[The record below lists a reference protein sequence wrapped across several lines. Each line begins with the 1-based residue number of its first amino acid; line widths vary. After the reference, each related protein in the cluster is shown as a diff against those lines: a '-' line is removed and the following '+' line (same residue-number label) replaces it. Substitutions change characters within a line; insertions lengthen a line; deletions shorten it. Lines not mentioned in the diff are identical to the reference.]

1 MSRQE
6 ASEPP
11 GQHARAGRLTAGRSR
26 LAETHRETGQEE
38 AGTGTPTA
46 AGASP
51 VMAQPLVSEGLE
63 VTCIRQP
70 PGRCTSTATPGIRVT
85 SHKRRGVS
93 FPPLPALPSPHKS
106 KFEGKLPRSWSQWL
120 VSVAAGTPGSWGCV
134 FIRSS
139 RLHSSPD
146 SSQGEREA
154 ARRTQT
160 PQRDRRLIIQGTL
173 GKRPSRARLRRARQA
188 GRQGASGYRRAGP
201 MGSSL
206 PSGPEKRGAHAGAG
220 PTRPKLA
227 RLSKKPRLKG
237 SEVRDR
243 APLCAGH
250 LHPGDPVLQA
260 WGRSLSPHDRFSD
273 LSYVPATP
281 APLILQKRGKN
292 GPRQASSGQK
302 PDAFGVPFSK
312 NRCWAESL
320 IGVMD
325 GVQAPRTSPCDSAAR
340 ATGHSVLR

>member
-1 MSRQE
+1 MHQHSH
-6 ASEPP
+6 P
-11 GQHARAGRLTAGRSR
+11 GDQSHLTQAQGSQ
-26 LAETHRETGQEE
+26 LSS
-38 AGTGTPTA
+38 P
-46 AGASP
+46 ASP
-51 VMAQPLVSEGLE
+51 AHPSQVE
-63 VTCIRQP
+63 VR
-70 PGRCTSTATPGIRVT
+70 REAATIV
-85 SHKRRGVS
+85 
-93 FPPLPALPSPHKS
+93 
-106 KFEGKLPRSWSQWL
+106 

-139 RLHSSPD
+139 CLHSSPD

-173 GKRPSRARLRRARQA
+173 GKRPSRARLRRAWQA

-227 RLSKKPRLKG
+227 RRSKKPRLKG

-302 PDAFGVPFSK
+302 PDAFGVSFSK
-312 NRCWAESL
+312 NRCWAGSL

-325 GVQAPRTSPCDSAAR
+325 GVRAPRTSPCDSAAR

>member
-1 MSRQE
+1 MCIHSVVTPSFIPRLL
-6 ASEPP
+6 P
-11 GQHARAGRLTAGRSR
+11 GRAGGS
-26 LAETHRETGQEE
+26 
-38 AGTGTPTA
+38 
-46 AGASP
+46 
-51 VMAQPLVSEGLE
+51 
-63 VTCIRQP
+63 
-70 PGRCTSTATPGIRVT
+70 
-85 SHKRRGVS
+85 
-93 FPPLPALPSPHKS
+93 SPHS
-106 KFEGKLPRSWSQWL
+106 DTTEGQTIDYPGNLREKAVQGQTQES
-120 VSVAAGTPGSWGCV
+120 SV
-134 FIRSS
+134 
-139 RLHSSPD
+139 
-146 SSQGEREA
+146 
-154 ARRTQT
+154 
-160 PQRDRRLIIQGTL
+160 
-173 GKRPSRARLRRARQA
+173 
-188 GRQGASGYRRAGP
+188 GRQGTSGYRRAGP

-220 PTRPKLA
+220 PTRPKVT
-227 RLSKKPRLKG
+227 RRSKKPRLKG

-292 GPRQASSGQK
+292 GPRQASSRQK
-302 PDAFGVPFSK
+302 PDAFGVSFSK

-325 GVQAPRTSPCDSAAR
+325 GVRAPRTSPCDSAAR